1 MVPST
6 VDSRTTIYPGMNL
19 KGVIMYSGASSNR
32 DVVLTAVGGSTPT
45 NVASNVYN
53 GADVNMDGVVKYVG
67 PNNDRDIILQTI
79 GGTVPTAVRS
89 QQLP

>member
-1 MVPST
+1 MG
-6 VDSRTTIYPGMNL
+6 R
-19 KGVIMYSGASSNR
+19 
-32 DVVLTAVGGSTPT
+32 STPT
-45 NVASNVYN
+45 NVANNVYS
-53 GADVNMDGVVKYVG
+53 GADVNLDGVVKYVG